1 MLDPSA
7 FDRARGCF
15 TAELTALRNDA
26 CMLRLPPP
34 TLRRPTPAQYDA
46 ARTPAQ
52 RRRRRGGGPGGCAAP
67 SACVLAAPRKAN
79 PLADLRT
86 RSQAEAARLPKGPWT
101 REDLLNARPDS
112 PHAHATAHARW
123 GRVVRAP
130 PHAPPVFVLTARHL
144 LARRTHVVATLASV
158 SLDDDVTLVL
168 CADAA
173 EARLPDESTCACPCI
188 HMHMCMHMCI
198 CICICICM

>member
-15 TAELTALRNDA
+15 AAELAALRTDE

-34 TLRRPTPAQYDA
+34 TLRRPTLAQYDDV
-46 ARTPAQ
+46 RTPSQ
-52 RRRRRGGGPGGCAAP
+52 RRRGGGTGGCAVP
-67 SACVLAAPRKAN
+67 SACVVAAPRKAN
-79 PLADLRT
+79 PLADVRT
-86 RSQAEAARLPKGPWT
+86 RSQAEDARMPKGPWS
-101 REDLLNARPDS
+101 RVDLLNARPDS

-144 LARRTHVVATLASV
+144 LARRTPMWKT
-158 SLDDDVTLVL
+158 T
-168 CADAA
+168 
-173 EARLPDESTCACPCI
+173 
-188 HMHMCMHMCI
+188 
-198 CICICICM
+198 

>member
-1 MLDPSA
+1 MTKSSMRPVPGNPSA
-7 FDRARGCF
+7 
-15 TAELTALRNDA
+15 ALV
-26 CMLRLPPP
+26 L
-34 TLRRPTPAQYDA
+34 TPAGADLKEPNVTTWGAGTLGRRVGGLLHMYA
-46 ARTPAQ
+46 AEMV
-52 RRRRRGGGPGGCAAP
+52 GGCGITTWLTNSQVVHYTADAP
-67 SACVLAAPRKAN
+67 
-79 PLADLRT
+79 T
-86 RSQAEAARLPKGPWT
+86 GPWT

-173 EARLPDESTCACPCI
+173 EARLPDESTCACTCI

>member
-7 FDRARGCF
+7 FDRAQGCF
-15 TAELTALRNDA
+15 TAELAVLRNDA

-46 ARTPAQ
+46 LRTPAQ
-52 RRRRRGGGPGGCAAP
+52 RRRGGGPRGCAVP
-67 SACVLAAPRKAN
+67 SACVLTAPRKAN
-79 PLADLRT
+79 LLADVRT
-86 RSQAEAARLPKGPWT
+86 RSQAEAARLPRGPWT

-144 LARRTHVVATLASV
+144 LARRTHVVATLKSV

-168 CADAA
+168 WADAT
-173 EARLPDESTCACPCI
+173 EGY
-188 HMHMCMHMCI
+188 
-198 CICICICM
+198 